1 MTNLLSAVSGQFGK
15 TLIFSTLLPVIVFIV
30 MARVFAVPLLPPDL
44 QILGGFESLDPQWKL
59 AVTTFAAL
67 VLTGLLY
74 NLNIPIIRFYE
85 GYPWK
90 ESWIGKWKVER
101 SRARFDALDA
111 RWRGMRTLVY
121 AASPGDEVTEPW
133 TAIGLAVNRQFPNR
147 RALVLPT
154 RLGNTIR
161 SFEFYPDLQY
171 GMDAIALWPR
181 LIGVLDKEY
190 AAAVDEAKG
199 SFDFMLNCAVLSA
212 ATSVMILVAGLL
224 RPIPLAIPGRSAG
237 WLIEIAAFAA
247 LSHLFYLVSV
257 GRAAAWGEMVKGA
270 FDLYRSALLRQ
281 LGYQQTPATRAEE
294 RELWDDVS
302 RQILYGDSPRL
313 QIPAYSPRALSARG
327 EPPYVPLE
335 VGRGVT
341 HATTGTHEEMIV
353 TIRVGNTDSKKR
365 TVEGVRVTD
374 TLPEGFDYVW
384 DSAEIG
390 GAKIPVSGSNPHVF
404 TIGDVASGHPVELT
418 YRAVARGK
426 K

>member
-1 MTNLLSAVSGQFGK
+1 MSNLLSAVSGQFGK
-15 TLIFSTLLPVIVFIV
+15 TLIFSTLLPVIIFIV
-30 MARVFAVPLLPPDL
+30 LARVFAVPLLPPDL
-44 QILGGFESLDPQWKL
+44 QILGGFEALDPQWKL
-59 AVTTFAAL
+59 AVTTFVAL

-85 GYPWK
+85 GYPWR
-90 ESWIGKWKVER
+90 ESWIGKWKIER
-101 SRARFDALDA
+101 ARSRFDALKA

-121 AASPGDEVTEPW
+121 ASSPADEILDRWRE
-133 TAIGLAVNRQFPNR
+133 IGSAVNRQFPNER
-147 RALVLPT
+147 GLVLPT

-161 SFEFYPDLQY
+161 SFEVYPNVQY
-171 GMDAIALWPR
+171 EMDAIVLWPR
-181 LIGVLDKEY
+181 LLGVMEKEY
-190 AAAVDEAKG
+190 AAAVDEAKS

-212 ATSVMILVAGLL
+212 ATSALILVTGLL
-224 RPIPLAIPGRSAG
+224 RPIPLAVPGRSAA
-237 WLIEIAAFAA
+237 WLIEIAAFAL

-270 FDLYRSALLRQ
+270 FDLYRGALLRK
-281 LGYQQTPATRAEE
+281 LGYEEAPATRAEE
-294 RELWDDVS
+294 RQLWDDLS

-327 EPPYVPLE
+327 EPSHLPLE

-353 TIRVGNTDSKKR
+353 TLRVTNLDSKERMAKN
-365 TVEGVRVTD
+365 VLVTD

-384 DSAEIG
+384 NTAERDG
-390 GAKIPVSGSNPHVF
+390 NEIPVSGPNPHVF
-404 TIGDVASGHPVELT
+404 TVGDVAPGQPVELT
-418 YRAVARGK
+418 YRAVARSK